1 VNMSAKKLD
10 LPQHI
15 INFRELY
22 TGYFHEAPQVPH
34 NLLNNNVMEPVII
47 NEEHVRP
54 YIENLLKT
62 NPGIIHY
69 RELLTELYVTNR
81 ELLYLDQFITYY
93 NYVKLKAKSKITVS
107 LQDYCKK
114 HYYNLFCLNSLAKS
128 LEKDDYSYSQ
138 LFKVYTDSMY
148 TTLNLVY
155 TKPNTDNIKNVNWI
169 SAHGL
174 YDSKLCIV
182 PDDVIILLKTP
193 FNKYG
198 IGKHDVITDYYET
211 FDKLRTNKDFL
222 RNPTCYLR
230 THPHYKNSVLYYP
243 GQIINNWLI
252 YYEMG
257 EETEDGGFGYFNTQ
271 RHKLST
277 IVEPGVFNGLIT
289 LFTDPEKYAKIKG
302 KLIIISGCRGM
313 DHQSASVKEVE
324 MIYRTEF
331 ITHTLNS
338 STCMSYPM
346 ENYGKN
352 NTHIQ
357 HNYLRWHSSVP
368 LLGEKNTNPYH
379 TTDINHKVVLDPVLS
394 IRGGT
399 KINTIKKHHIKGS
412 NNAFNKHIAR
422 LSKKIT
428 TVNSEIRLN
437 SILVQKRDIIINKL
451 REIFNTAKFSKIS
464 IQKIKSIFD
473 HNLFPYVTTDSV
485 SGKQISTDTIYTVNI
500 TRYLEIINHVIK
512 NIQYFTL
519 TDRKNNTSGWNQA
532 IAKLM
537 ISAYKS
543 VLSRLNDMVDI
554 DGNPQII
561 ADGVLAVIKS
571 IQKLNTSDGGITEY
585 VHVIIQSTILSFIKR
600 LHTKKPDYT
609 DTVLSLLFDNIA
621 IDYASYFVG
630 KTHNTL
636 NVLTASMLHVT
647 TFIISE
653 ILNSSSPDTIKL
665 LRPDIRKINSLI
677 DMYSKQEL
685 YNNYIYK
692 HLKPTLIK
700 YQ

>member
-1 VNMSAKKLD
+1 MIMAEKKLD

-22 TGYFHEAPQVPH
+22 AGYFHESPQDPH
-34 NLLNNNVMEPVII
+34 NSLNNNVMEPVII
-47 NEEHVRP
+47 NEDHVRP
-54 YIENLLKT
+54 YIANLLKLH
-62 NPGIIHY
+62 PGISHY
-69 RELLTELYVTNR
+69 RELLTKLYVTNR

-93 NYVKLKAKSKITVS
+93 NYVKLKEKSKITVS
-107 LQDYCKK
+107 LQDYCKR
-114 HYYNLFCLNSLAKS
+114 HYYDLICLNSLAKS
-128 LEKDDYSYSQ
+128 LEKHDYSYSQ
-138 LFKVYTDSMY
+138 LLKVYTDSLY

-155 TKPNTDNIKNVNWI
+155 TKPNTDNITDINWI

-182 PDDVIILLKTP
+182 PDDVIILLRTP

-198 IGKHDVITDYYET
+198 ILKKQDITDYHET

-222 RNPTCYLR
+222 QNPTCYLR

-252 YYEMG
+252 NYESE
-257 EETEDGGFGYFNTQ
+257 EETDDGGFGYYNTQ

-277 IVEPGVFNGLIT
+277 IIEPGEFNGLIT

-313 DHQSASVKEVE
+313 DHQTAPVKETE

-331 ITHTLNS
+331 ITHTLNT
-338 STCMSYPM
+338 STCISFPTAD
-346 ENYGKN
+346 YGKN
-352 NTHIQ
+352 NKHIQ
-357 HNYLRWHSSVP
+357 HNYLRWHTIVTHAN
-368 LLGEKNTNPYH
+368 EKNTNPYH
-379 TTDINHKVVLDPVLS
+379 NTDVNHKLVLDPVLS
-394 IRGGT
+394 IRGGA

-473 HNLFPYVTTDSV
+473 HNLFPYVTADSIPEM
-485 SGKQISTDTIYTVNI
+485 QISTDTIYTINI
-500 TRYLEIINHVIK
+500 TRYLEIINHVIN

-519 TDRKNNTSGWNQA
+519 TDSNNNVNSRNKGIT
-532 IAKLM
+532 KLM

-554 DGNPQII
+554 DDNPKII
-561 ADGVLAVIKS
+561 ADGLLAVIKS
-571 IQKLNTSDGGITEY
+571 IQKLNTTEY
-585 VHVIIQSTILSFIKR
+585 VHVIIQSTVLSFIKR
-600 LHTKKPDYT
+600 LHTKRPDYT
-609 DTVLSLLFDNIA
+609 DKVLSLIFDNIT
-621 IDYASYFVG
+621 IDYASCFVG
-630 KTHNTL
+630 KAHNTL
-636 NVLTASMLHVT
+636 NIQAARMLHVT

-653 ILNSSSPDTIKL
+653 ILNSSTLETIKL
-665 LRPDIRKINSLI
+665 LKPYIQKINFLI
-677 DMYSKQEL
+677 DMYSKHEL
-685 YNNYIYK
+685 YNTYIYK
-692 HLKPTLIK
+692 HLKPILNK